1 MWHAG
6 VFSLSWFPG
15 GCWWGGRFS
24 IPSYA
29 GGVLAV
35 MAVAV
40 GGMGVRVPGLL
51 WQVGPCW
58 FSRVCYRGGSGVRM
72 FLWYVDRNASRGAGS
87 FADLLMT
94 VSKSCWS
101 ELLSRSSS
109 GSDAMRLFLG
119 RWWRGQVTMRCTH
132 VSGVG
137 SQCGQV
143 GLLNPQGIVC
153 VLAATSSVSRRRGRL
168 GCGWYGR

>member
-24 IPSYA
+24 IPCYA

-51 WQVGPCW
+51 WQVGPC
-58 FSRVCYRGGSGVRM
+58 FFFLNLLFILDSYRFG
-72 FLWYVDRNASRGAGS
+72 
-87 FADLLMT
+87 
-94 VSKSCWS
+94 
-101 ELLSRSSS
+101 
-109 GSDAMRLFLG
+109 
-119 RWWRGQVTMRCTH
+119 
-132 VSGVG
+132 
-137 SQCGQV
+137 
-143 GLLNPQGIVC
+143 
-153 VLAATSSVSRRRGRL
+153 
-168 GCGWYGR
+168 